1 MASRF
6 RRNAELKARNVRET
20 RTNSK
25 EKKNS
30 RDKRGSSKEMEAEAI
45 VCAKKRHL
53 QSRVYWKKGTIIS
66 RMYTHTHIHT
76 KASIRGES
84 KKSEVEQCK
93 VQNRE
98 DYENETRRHVA
109 K

>member
-1 MASRF
+1 MC
-6 RRNAELKARNVRET
+6 E
-20 RTNSK
+20 
-25 EKKNS
+25 
-30 RDKRGSSKEMEAEAI
+30 EATSTESGLLEERYHYI
-45 VCAKKRHL
+45 
-53 QSRVYWKKGTIIS
+53 
-66 RMYTHTHIHT
+66 THVHTHT